1 MATSSGE
8 TAILRGPSFTDASGQ
23 VVLTLDASYS
33 QQHEF
38 AAEVTEH
45 PVEQG
50 IDVADHVRRLPITLR
65 IDGVVSAYRLA
76 DKAADPYREIAAWA
90 LLEGMIGEVFEVA
103 TTLRVYPSM
112 VLLRASTV
120 REAGQG
126 GDLLPSLELREIR
139 TVQQVN
145 VTLPP
150 EIIRKTPQKA
160 TAPKKQDLGK
170 QPTDSPDTAKGTA
183 TTRTLLKYLTDFAGV
198 TTP

>member
-8 TAILRGPSFTDASGQ
+8 TAILRGPSFTDSAGQ
-23 VVLTLDASYS
+23 VILTLDASYS

-50 IDVADHVRRLPITLR
+50 IDVADHVRRLPVTLQ
-65 IDGVVSAYRLA
+65 IQGVVSAYRVG
-76 DKAADPYREIAAWA
+76 DESADPYREIAAWA
-90 LLEGMIGEVFEVA
+90 LLEGMVGQVFSVA
-103 TTLRVYPSM
+103 TSLRVYPSM
-112 VLLRASTV
+112 VLLRASTT

-139 TVQQVN
+139 TVQQQN

-150 EIIRKTPQKA
+150 EIVRKVPQKA
-160 TAPKKQDLGK
+160 SAPKKTDLGK
-170 QPTDSPDTAKGTA
+170 QPTDAPTAAKEAA
-183 TTRTLLKYLTDFAGV
+183 TTRSVLKYLTDFAGI
-198 TTP
+198 TGP